1 MPKKIKNPKKHKDAD
16 KNLKAAVMRF
26 GFAPDG
32 DPRVEI
38 LSLGAKDTNK
48 PSGRR

>member
-1 MPKKIKNPKKHKDAD
+1 MPKKIKNPKKHKVAD

-38 LSLGAKDTNK
+38 LNLRGKDTNK